1 MATAYLVQFGTSAF
15 VGRFESAADV
25 AFARGQ
31 SVVVKTVRGE
41 EVGTVLC
48 PAEGRFENALAE
60 SAGTL
65 LRILTPEDEHHR
77 EAATLLAA
85 GVLAAAERRAAEW
98 PVSFVDAEATLD
110 GSLVVLHVIP
120 FAACDLRPLLDD
132 LAAGFRSAVTLQDL
146 SSTKALPDAPDATD
160 GGCGKPDCGKE
171 SGGGCGTGGGCS
183 TGSCS
188 RGAVKSAEELTAYF
202 VDLRQKMEADS
213 EGRVAL
219 A

>member
-1 MATAYLVQFGTSAF
+1 MATEYLVQFGTSAF
-15 VGRFESAADV
+15 VGRFDTGSDV
-25 AFARGQ
+25 TYARGQ
-31 SVVVKTVRGE
+31 SVVVRTVRGE

-65 LRILTPEDEHHR
+65 LRVLTADDEQQR
-77 EAATLLAA
+77 ETATLLAS

-98 PVSFVDAEATLD
+98 PVSFVDAESTID

-120 FAACDLRPLLDD
+120 FAECDLRSLLDD
-132 LAAGFRSAVTLQDL
+132 LAAGFRTAVTLQDL
-146 SSTKALPDAPDATD
+146 SMAKALPDAPDATD

-188 RGAVKSAEELTAYF
+188 RGSVKSAEELTAYF
-202 VDLRQKMEADS
+202 VDLRQKMEADTA
-213 EGRVAL
+213 GRVAL

>member
-1 MATAYLVQFGTSAF
+1 MAHSYLVQFGTSAF
-15 VGRFESAADV
+15 VGRFAAATD
-25 AFARGQ
+25 ARFARGQ

-60 SAGTL
+60 SAGTV
-65 LRILTPEDEHHR
+65 LREITANDERQR

-85 GVLAAAERRAAEW
+85 GVLAAAERRAADW
-98 PVSFVDAEATLD
+98 PVAFADAEATLD

-120 FAACDLRPLLDD
+120 FAECDLRPLLDD
-132 LAAGFRSAVTLQDL
+132 LAAGFRTAVTLQDL
-146 SSTKALPDAPDATD
+146 SMAKALPDAPDATD

-188 RGAVKSAEELTAYF
+188 RGSVKSAEELTEYF

-213 EGRVAL
+213 AGRVAL